1 MASTSIQNDPR
12 AHALLKSAHDRAWR
26 FPESFNGFTADIEVT
41 ASGSAPI
48 HGHID
53 ISGPREMDL
62 TLDASTEI
70 TDWVKQQIASMVG
83 HRWVRAYENG
93 DGKYDMV
100 LEDDGDPRGAL
111 VRQLNDP
118 FTSSYRVLN
127 DAITVVNRQM
137 GTTSFTIS
145 MQTHGTATDG
155 RTLPESFTVSYRNTE
170 SGALERAEIFQDA
183 YTVVDGMDVP
193 LERRVSLSDG
203 TGVTA
208 RQFRFSNV
216 RLHG

>member
-1 MASTSIQNDPR
+1 MSSTTLENNPQ
-12 AHALLKSAHDRAWR
+12 AHALLKAAHDRAWR
-26 FPESFNGFTADIEVT
+26 FPESFKGFVADIEVT
-41 ASGSAPI
+41 TGGSDAI
-48 HGHID
+48 RGRVD
-53 ISGPREMDL
+53 IRGSREMAL
-62 TLDASTEI
+62 TLDAPDEI
-70 TDWVKQQIASMVG
+70 TEWVKQQIASMVG
-83 HRWVRAYENG
+83 HRWARAYEDG

-100 LEDDGDPRGAL
+100 LEEDGDPRGPL

-118 FTSSYRVLN
+118 FTSSYRVLK

-170 SGALERAEIFQDA
+170 TGVLERTEIFQDT
-183 YTVVDGMDVP
+183 YTVVDGVDVP

-208 RQFRFSNV
+208 RQFRFGNFS
-216 RLHG
+216 LHD